1 MQKLSL
7 RISGYKESQRESL
20 INSICENGSTLQV
33 LDISKS
39 RLMSFQLKLIIE
51 KCIEL
56 RELNLA
62 NVTIFLK
69 DGSVDDSFA
78 NYFAKNLTRKIEKL
92 SIGGT
97 FGGIMEFN
105 QDENFKTL
113 VSRCTKI
120 LAFNLGLT
128 EVTADSLNSII
139 DHLGPTLEELSLN
152 ISDEKLIKLK
162 VIMPRLKKLL
172 NQNNTY
178 TSSNCYHLRKG
189 QPSTT
194 VNEKDIFVATN
205 ISPENGIWE
214 IETKVTLR

>member
-120 LAFNLGLT
+120 SALNIPSTTVSNDL
-128 EVTADSLNSII
+128 LNSII
-139 DHLGPTLEELSLN
+139 DYLGPTLEELHLAPY
-152 ISDEKLIKLK
+152 DDDKLSVLK
-162 VIMPRLKKLL
+162 VMPRLKIL
-172 NQNNTY
+172 NTHSF
-178 TSSNCYHLRKG
+178 SSYNYGKEL
-189 QPSTT
+189 PSVN
-194 VNEKDIFVATN
+194 VNEKKNSVVAN
-205 ISPENGIWE
+205 ISPEI
-214 IETKVTLR
+214 